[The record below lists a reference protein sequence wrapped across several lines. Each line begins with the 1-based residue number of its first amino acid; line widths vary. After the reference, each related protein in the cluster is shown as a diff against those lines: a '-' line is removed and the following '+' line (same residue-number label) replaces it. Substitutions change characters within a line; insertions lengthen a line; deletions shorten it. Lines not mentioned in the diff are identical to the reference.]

1 MGLLGVLFCINDIR
15 KAAKFKRMGKD
26 ALLTFDDEKF
36 YEAVD
41 CLCEAAVYDIA
52 DEGVAKIHK
61 LVYSLYK
68 FEAEVNNGGL
78 CQFFVNSSSECA
90 PYISEALNEVG
101 AINLKELFD
110 NFIKENNIDVNDLS
124 SFKITSIDEYEA
136 QTKRFD
142 FESFD
147 NKFYE
152 DIDLHQ
158 LIIKYS
164 KINIDLILKY

>member
-1 MGLLGVLFCINDIR
+1 MI
-15 KAAKFKRMGKD
+15 
-26 ALLTFDDEKF
+26 
-36 YEAVD
+36 
-41 CLCEAAVYDIA
+41 
-52 DEGVAKIHK
+52 
-61 LVYSLYK
+61 
-68 FEAEVNNGGL
+68 
-78 CQFFVNSSSECA
+78 
-90 PYISEALNEVG
+90 
-101 AINLKELFD
+101 
-110 NFIKENNIDVNDLS
+110 ENNIDVNDLS
-124 SFKITSIDEYEA
+124 SFKLTSIDEYEA